1 MPELTE
7 NQLRGLLTMAT
18 SDLVA
23 PPAATERAVRRQR
36 RRRTRAR
43 VIAVTSFAAA
53 AGVAAGLLVPVFS
66 GRATLKGPGH
76 SEAGSVP
83 AGVNLA
89 AYRTLS
95 ELSVVAGSQPA
106 SADRYVVQAEQTYT
120 TDTYTFTAQQVAALQ
135 REGASAYLSVT
146 QEMGPIVK
154 EFGTKTSVIDT
165 RTGAVITYQDIKATA
180 GHPPP
185 VPAKLVNGPG
195 TLPTKAQL
203 NALPTAETA
212 LRQALFTQYEQATS
226 GPGASV
232 HAYQATPADNDG
244 VVQEA
249 EALLWEPD
257 LSPAVRSALYQVFAD
272 TPGVTVN
279 THATDTAGRPAT
291 EFSRMD
297 ARPDHQ
303 VVEIFVSPKTG
314 AILEDA
320 NVGPGQ
326 IYSEDLFQSV
336 TYSPTIP
343 ADPYQG

>member
-7 NQLRGLLTMAT
+7 NQLRGLLTVAT

-23 PPAATERAVRRQR
+23 PRAAMERAVQRQR
-36 RRRTRAR
+36 RRRRIR
-43 VIAVTSFAAA
+43 VRVTAVVSFAAV

-66 GRATLKGPGH
+66 GGATLKGPGH
-76 SEAGSVP
+76 SGAVSIP

-106 SADRYVVQAEQTYT
+106 SADPYVVQAEQTYT

-135 REGASAYLSVT
+135 SEGASAYLSVT
-146 QEMGPIVK
+146 QQMGSIVK
-154 EFGTKTSVIDT
+154 EFGAKTSVIDA
-165 RTGAVITYQDIKATA
+165 RTGAVITYQDINVTA
-180 GHPPP
+180 GHPPAI
-185 VPAKLVNGPG
+185 PAELVNGPG
-195 TLPTKAQL
+195 TLPTEAQL

-212 LRQALFTQYEQATS
+212 LREALFSQYEQAND
-226 GPGASV
+226 PGAAV
-232 HAYQATPADNDG
+232 PAYQPTPADDDE
-244 VVQEA
+244 VVLQA

-303 VVEIFVSPKTG
+303 VVEVFLSPKTG

-326 IYSEDLFQSV
+326 TYSEDLFQSV

-343 ADPYQG
+343 ADPYQN